1 MRICENWRKN
11 IRRTVHIKL
20 NINSSV
26 QLVQVLKKIF
36 LKIFQIAEKRKENYK
51 KEDWQRTPTLP
62 AICFLLYLFTP
73 SPVGEMYENLFS

>member
-1 MRICENWRKN
+1 M
-11 IRRTVHIKL
+11 
-20 NINSSV
+20 

-73 SPVGEMYENLFS
+73 SPVGEMYKNYFRLKESNKSYDVSSVFY

>member
-1 MRICENWRKN
+1 M
-11 IRRTVHIKL
+11 
-20 NINSSV
+20 

-73 SPVGEMYENLFS
+73 SPAGEMYKIYFRLKESDKTYEVSSVFY